1 MAYIPE
7 SNITAGRG
15 DRPGVGASLVI
26 ETDEPFQQRPVVLIA
41 SDFLP
46 KSMLSGQGYTV
57 EGYTVNER
65 ITNDGLQN
73 TYSMKTDYVRRVRP
87 R

>member
-26 ETDEPFQQRPVVLIA
+26 ATDEPFRQRPVVLITL
-41 SDFLP
+41 DFLP
-46 KSMLSGQGYTV
+46 KSMLSG